1 MYLNLNQLQWKLKRE
16 TLYSCD
22 PKTCLDVLKTQ
33 FKEFFDSQEF
43 LDVLEKITD
52 ERVLKYRELQ
62 MKEREVQAIQD
73 IKKWLKEREIHQ
85 QESLVIEGTTLEANL
100 STDGTTS
107 DASSVIDGPALEAC
121 LVTKGIA
128 MDDNFVARESIHD
141 FVTSLE
147 QLDESISLGNDAN
160 VEKILVDTV
169 DSDIEKADIRP
180 SYDSDTVSDVHHDTF
195 EYMFAHEIQTHE
207 QPESIPNTY
216 VVNENN
222 TESTH
227 DQTDDELTNKELKQM
242 EADDQV
248 IHTILMGLPEDIYA
262 VVDSCETTYE
272 IWLRVE
278 QMMKVSSIG
287 VQEKKVKLFNEWE
300 RFTSTKGELIESY
313 YHYQPYPL
321 PYMQQPQPNNNY
333 ILQPSFNTN
342 DMQQPMPNP
351 KDIYDLTTVMNMELV
366 RMAKAFKLNYST
378 PTNNNQRTSSNPRNR
393 QIAHPDMNMGQ
404 IARNQNGYNAVQNV
418 KNQVVQNAVQNL
430 DVQNV
435 RNHNGLIVVL
445 GIANQNVNQTWNG
458 NVVVTRAGVNGY
470 GNNGD
475 HIRCYKYR
483 GMGHLARNCTLRPR
497 RRDAAY
503 LQTQLLIAQ
512 KEEAGI

>member
-147 QLDESISLGNDAN
+147 QLDETQCL
-160 VEKILVDTV
+160 TV
-169 DSDIEKADIRP
+169 PPVA
-180 SYDSDTVSDVHHDTF
+180 
-195 EYMFAHEIQTHE
+195 
-207 QPESIPNTY
+207 
-216 VVNENN
+216 
-222 TESTH
+222 ESTR